1 MREERQKIVI
11 GLVGEMSS
19 GKGTVAR
26 YIAEKY
32 GASIYRFSTILRDI
46 LDRVY
51 VKHAREN
58 IQRLSTFLRQTY
70 GENLLSKVI
79 YYDVK
84 KDPASIIVVD
94 GVRRRSDVSYLKE
107 MSGFALAYIDASL
120 ETRYR
125 RISERDENVDD
136 QTMTLNSFKKQ
147 QEDESESQI
156 RTLKSEANFIIDN
169 NGTQEQLLTAVDRMI
184 ADIRNDDN

>member
-1 MREERQKIVI
+1 MKQKEEQIVI

-26 YIAEKY
+26 HVAEKY
-32 GASIYRFSTILRDI
+32 GASTYRFSTILRDI

-58 IQRLSTFLRQTY
+58 IQKLSTFLRQAY
-70 GENLLSKVI
+70 GEDLLSKVI

-84 KDPASIIVVD
+84 KDPAPIIVVD
-94 GVRRRSDVSYLKE
+94 GVRRLSDVAYLKE
-107 MSGFALAYIDASL
+107 MPGFALIYIDASL

-125 RISERDENVDD
+125 RISERNENADD
-136 QTMTLNSFKKQ
+136 QTITFEAFKKQ

-156 RTLKSEANFIIDN
+156 RDLKSEADFIIDN
-169 NGTQEQLLTAVDRMI
+169 NGTQEQLIAAIDRTI
-184 ADIRNDDN
+184 TEIRNDDN

>member
-1 MREERQKIVI
+1 MKQKEEQIVI

-26 YIAEKY
+26 HVAEKY
-32 GASIYRFSTILRDI
+32 GASTYRFSTILRDI

-58 IQRLSTFLRQTY
+58 IQKLSTFLRQAY
-70 GENLLSKVI
+70 GEDLLSKVI

-84 KDPASIIVVD
+84 KDPAPIIVVD
-94 GVRRRSDVSYLKE
+94 GVRRLSDVAYLKE
-107 MSGFALAYIDASL
+107 MPGFALIYIDASL

-125 RISERDENVDD
+125 RISERNENADD
-136 QTMTLNSFKKQ
+136 QTITFEAFKKQ

-156 RTLKSEANFIIDN
+156 RDLKSEADFIIDN
-169 NGTQEQLLTAVDRMI
+169 NGTQEQLIATIDRTI
-184 ADIRNDDN
+184 TEIRNDDN

>member
-1 MREERQKIVI
+1 MKQEGQQIVI

-19 GKGTVAR
+19 GKGTVAHH
-26 YIAEKY
+26 IAEKY
-32 GASIYRFSTILRDI
+32 GSSTYRFSTILRDI

-51 VKHAREN
+51 IKHAREN
-58 IQRLSTFLRQTY
+58 IQKLSTFLRQTY
-70 GENLLSKVI
+70 GEDLLSKVI

-84 KDPASIIVVD
+84 KDPAPIIVVD
-94 GVRRRSDVSYLKE
+94 GVRRQSDVGYLKE
-107 MSGFALAYIDASL
+107 MPGFALAYIDASL

-125 RISERDENVDD
+125 RISERNENVDD

-169 NGTQEQLLTAVDRMI
+169 NGTQEQLLAAVDRMI